1 MTKINKKMKVFKGQ
15 LKIGTESEVVTN
27 QFTGKSVT
35 LEPDAVAVYDLIMGS
50 QLTNNYKL
58 TRIGLDWFIKHYPK
72 QYMVLLD

>member
-50 QLTNNYKL
+50 QLINNYKL

-72 QYMVLLD
+72 EYMVLLD

>member
-1 MTKINKKMKVFKGQ
+1 MTKINKKMNVFKVQ

-50 QLTNNYKL
+50 QLINNYKL

-72 QYMVLLD
+72 EYMVLLD